1 MSNGMDADRRR
12 TSLEKKIQH
21 MEVEIERQQRA
32 RAGVEQLAKVY
43 REQPDFTD
51 EKGAEDVTRQ
61 LVEVSRSV
69 VNSRLIF

>member
-61 LVEVSRSV
+61 LVEASRSV
-69 VNSRLIF
+69 EL